1 MAKQLKDILAGAK
14 ASKVVP
20 GSTGNDPG
28 VDYAP
33 KAPAEQDFVK
43 KHAVEKHA
51 DRVGNGDDVYQAT
64 NVKHSL
70 AKAGEERHGH
80 KTPKDKKVY
89 EAKEEDKCNMTAEGT
104 ACPVHEMA
112 DCSKQ
117 KPLKEVLSKKAG
129 AGEWISDFQ
138 KSDNP
143 KFAGKSQEKRK
154 QMALAAY
161 YAKQRNEEVEIDEDT
176 MSVRDANKL
185 QDKHA
190 SAAQHARKAGDKK
203 AYDAHMQH
211 AASIEDKVIQSKSGS
226 TIAGKSLKAKSE
238 KLFKDH
244 PYGIKEEAEQIDE
257 GTDLKKVPTHKLQAM
272 WDKHKDE
279 ERPAPTFAAHLK
291 RINTELVSRK
301 KKGMKEEVEQVDE
314 ISKKTVASY
323 SAKAGQQ
330 VKGNQPSDPD
340 KLHKRTNREQGMKLA
355 YKKYHGY
362 KSVPA
367 TEEVEQVEEA
377 AKWRKGPEGKSW
389 KSNPMSDP
397 EDDEGEKA
405 VYGSSKL
412 PNVPA
417 HKVTGKITRD
427 TYAKL
432 GSKKSVNKLK
442 YRGGVGFGP
451 KGKLPEEVEQVDEVS
466 MQRVQAVA
474 DRAKSYMKGSE
485 NEVDTK
491 KFNQMNAAQKLARKK
506 LTGTAKVPATE
517 EVKEDLAVPL
527 VGSNDDESA
536 EMAKTQLRALANKA
550 LHLAMQLTDDQV
562 VEPWVQSKIAVAKDY
577 VTAVHDYML
586 YGDKEPEK
594 EQTSPYEG
602 GIDPTSGTVRNT
614 FPSFSADVNTGRVV

>member
-1 MAKQLKDILAGAK
+1 MKTFKNYLKTDTKQ
-14 ASKVVP
+14 P
-20 GSTGNDPG
+20 Q
-28 VDYAP
+28 
-33 KAPAEQDFVK
+33 EFV
-43 KHAVEKHA
+43 
-51 DRVGNGDDVYQAT
+51 
-64 NVKHSL
+64 S
-70 AKAGEERHGH
+70 
-80 KTPKDKKVY
+80 
-89 EAKEEDKCNMTAEGT
+89 
-104 ACPVHEMA
+104 
-112 DCSKQ
+112 
-117 KPLKEVLSKKAG
+117 KAG
-129 AGEWISDFQ
+129 AGEWIKDFQ

-143 KFAGKSQEKRK
+143 KFAGKSQDKRK

-161 YAKQRNEEVEIDEDT
+161 YAKQLNEEVE
-176 MSVRDANKL
+176 
-185 QDKHA
+185 
-190 SAAQHARKAGDKK
+190 
-203 AYDAHMQH
+203 
-211 AASIEDKVIQSKSGS
+211 
-226 TIAGKSLKAKSE
+226 
-238 KLFKDH
+238 
-244 PYGIKEEAEQIDE
+244 IDE

-314 ISKKTVASY
+314 
-323 SAKAGQQ
+323 
-330 VKGNQPSDPD
+330 
-340 KLHKRTNREQGMKLA
+340 
-355 YKKYHGY
+355 
-362 KSVPA
+362 
-367 TEEVEQVEEA
+367 
-377 AKWRKGPEGKSW
+377 
-389 KSNPMSDP
+389 
-397 EDDEGEKA
+397 
-405 VYGSSKL
+405 
-412 PNVPA
+412 
-417 HKVTGKITRD
+417 
-427 TYAKL
+427 
-432 GSKKSVNKLK
+432 
-442 YRGGVGFGP
+442 
-451 KGKLPEEVEQVDEVS
+451 VS

-474 DRAKSYMKGSE
+474 DRAKSFMKGSE